1 MTGASVRL
9 LFGGGS
15 GATLEA
21 LQAHCAHGDIV
32 VIADSAAALDILHG
46 RGAYSGP
53 GPVRPRV
60 IVLDMAA
67 QSIAAVSA
75 LKADA
80 DTRTIPLVVFCDSG
94 DVGMLDACYRA
105 GANACVVRPAAG
117 AELQNAAGALVAFW
131 LDANEVLPSA
141 D

>member
-1 MTGASVRL
+1 MTEVSVRL
-9 LFGGGS
+9 LFGGGT

-21 LQAHCAHGDIV
+21 LQAHCAHGDLAV
-32 VIADSAAALDILHG
+32 VADGAAALDILHS
-46 RGAYSGP
+46 RGAYAGL
-53 GPVRPRV
+53 GQVRPRL

-80 DTRTIPLVVFCDSG
+80 DTRTIPLVVFCDAG
-94 DVGMLDACYRA
+94 DVGVLDACYRA

-117 AELQNAAGALVAFW
+117 AALQNAAAALVAFW
-131 LDANEVLPSA
+131 LDANEAPPFA